1 VTLLIAQGEIDRAAA
16 VAGAVLSEAR
26 DAGDQ
31 RALGETFKNLG
42 VICRSRGE
50 TAAAE
55 GHLQAAY
62 ENALR
67 REDLLLAAETARE
80 QAELF
85 ETISKNRETLQA
97 LSMSHRLFSRL
108 QAERNLSDLQRRVAR
123 LEDRFYLVVARW
135 ARDIESKDAYTRGH
149 CERVAEYA
157 CALARDVGYD
167 ELTMFWF
174 RIGAVL
180 HDVGKI
186 AVPSEILNKPGRLT
200 PEERVIME
208 QHAAAGAELLSSI
221 EFPWDLLPIVRG
233 HHERWDGSGYPDGL
247 AGEEIQLSARIV
259 CVADV
264 FDALTTDRP
273 YRRGFTRDEALMMMA
288 AERGKTFDPELF
300 VRFERLM
307 RGTRLYQLPA
317 QMPAVAIAS

>member
-1 VTLLIAQGEIDRAAA
+1 
-16 VAGAVLSEAR
+16 
-26 DAGDQ
+26 
-31 RALGETFKNLG
+31 
-42 VICRSRGE
+42 
-50 TAAAE
+50 
-55 GHLQAAY
+55 
-62 ENALR
+62 
-67 REDLLLAAETARE
+67 
-80 QAELF
+80 
-85 ETISKNRETLQA
+85 
-97 LSMSHRLFSRL
+97 
-108 QAERNLSDLQRRVAR
+108 
-123 LEDRFYLVVARW
+123 
-135 ARDIESKDAYTRGH
+135 
-149 CERVAEYA
+149 
-157 CALARDVGYD
+157 
-167 ELTMFWF
+167 
-174 RIGAVL
+174 
-180 HDVGKI
+180 
-186 AVPSEILNKPGRLT
+186 
-200 PEERVIME
+200 ME

-247 AGEEIQLSARIV
+247 AGEEIPLSARIV